1 MLFSLLPF
9 HILVVAYK
17 ELMILDTGT
26 HLVMGIAIGGLALV
40 DPVVADSSV
49 MFGAVMAGT
58 ILGQQ
63 APDIDTILKLRNNAV
78 YIRHH
83 RGITHSI
90 PAVLLWPIAITAV
103 LMLFFPEA
111 NLFHLWLWTQI
122 AVFLHVFVDIF
133 NAYGTQALR
142 PLSKK
147 WIALGVINTF
157 DPYIFGFHCI
167 GIMLWVFGTD
177 PVWTFGI
184 MYVIIVCYYILRFMV
199 QRAVKH
205 AVHSAIQD
213 EEYVIVAPTMRFF
226 YWRIAAASKTHYY
239 VGRAYR
245 RSVNIYDKFEIVP
258 LPRTPHVHAAMQD
271 ANLQSFVSFSPLYR
285 WEISELPSGL
295 TEVRLIDLR
304 YRSNNRY
311 PFVAVAH
318 VNDNLEV
325 VNSYTGWI
333 FSEDKLQQKL
343 QIGASD

>member
-1 MLFSLLPF
+1 M
-9 HILVVAYK
+9 
-17 ELMILDTGT
+17 DTGT
-26 HLVMGIAIGGLALV
+26 HLVMGIAIGGIALV
-40 DPVVADSSV
+40 DPVVSENTA

-58 ILGQQ
+58 VLGQQ
-63 APDIDTILKLRNNAV
+63 APDVDTVLKLRNNAV

-90 PAVLLWPIAITAV
+90 PAVLLWPIAITAILSLIV
-103 LMLFFPEA
+103 SDA
-111 NLFHLWLWTQI
+111 NLFHLWMWTQI

-133 NAYGTQALR
+133 NAYGTQAFL

-147 WIALGVINTF
+147 WVALGIINTF

-167 GIMLWVFGTD
+167 GILFWILGSD
-177 PVWTFGI
+177 PVWTFSI
-184 MYVIIVCYYILRFMV
+184 MYVVIIGYYILRFLV
-199 QRAVKH
+199 QRAVKK
-205 AVHSAIQD
+205 AVHNTIQD

-226 YWRIAAASKTHYY
+226 YWRVAAASKTHYY
-239 VGRAYR
+239 VGQAYR

-258 LPRTPHVHAAMQD
+258 LPRTPHVDAAMRD

-295 TEVRLIDLR
+295 MEVRLIDLR

-318 VNDNLEV
+318 VNDDLEV

-333 FSEDKLQQKL
+333 FSEDKLQRKL
-343 QIGASD
+343 QIGTSD

>member
-1 MLFSLLPF
+1 
-9 HILVVAYK
+9 
-17 ELMILDTGT
+17 MILDTGT

-40 DPVVADSSV
+40 DPVVADSSA

-63 APDIDTILKLRNNAV
+63 APDIDTVLKLRNNAV

-147 WIALGVINTF
+147 WIALGIINTF

-285 WEISELPSGL
+285 WEISELPSGF
-295 TEVRLIDLR
+295 TELRLIDLR

>member
-1 MLFSLLPF
+1 
-9 HILVVAYK
+9 
-17 ELMILDTGT
+17 MILDTGT
-26 HLVMGIAIGGLALV
+26 HFVMGIAIGGLALV
-40 DPVVADSSV
+40 DPVVADSSA

-63 APDIDTILKLRNNAV
+63 APDIDTVLKLRNNAV

-147 WIALGVINTF
+147 WIALGIINTF

-285 WEISELPSGL
+285 WEISELPSGF
-295 TEVRLIDLR
+295 TELRLIDLR

>member
-1 MLFSLLPF
+1 
-9 HILVVAYK
+9 
-17 ELMILDTGT
+17 MILDTGT
-26 HLVMGIAIGGLALV
+26 HFVMGIAIGGLALV
-40 DPVVADSSV
+40 DPVVADSSA

-63 APDIDTILKLRNNAV
+63 APDIDTVLKLRNNAV

-147 WIALGVINTF
+147 WIALGIINTF

-271 ANLQSFVSFSPLYR
+271 ANLRSFVSFSPLYR